1 MKLNVMVVDDTQI
14 NVTLIS
20 HLISKLEDCVAAGY
34 TVPEQGLASCE
45 AQIPDLLIVDYM
57 MPGLDGIEFIRRF
70 RALPGRED
78 IPVLMVTAN
87 DQIEVRH
94 QALNVGANDFLTKPI
109 DKIEFMARVRNML
122 ALRRSQ
128 RRLER
133 SNLILNDEKE
143 LLEDIVTRM
152 RSSSPFDT
160 RGVRY
165 IQSSLERTAGDIV
178 LSAYRPD
185 GAQHVLVGDFS
196 GHGLPAAFGAPLA
209 SYIFYQLTAEGRDL
223 RCILDEMNRTLYRQL
238 PTQLYMAASALE
250 LSSDRK
256 LARLWNYGLPPTLCL
271 SAVHAMSRVDSKGL
285 PLGIAES
292 LDDFEPHAE
301 LAVVPGMCIYQYSD
315 GITEAASPEQELY
328 GQERLVELVAR
339 IYREQLPLEVIWT
352 ELERYC
358 AGQGLSDD
366 AAMVEV
372 AV

>member
-1 MKLNVMVVDDTQI
+1 MKMNVLVVDDTQI

-20 HLISKLEDCVAAGY
+20 HLISKLEDSDATGF
-34 TVPEQGLASCE
+34 TVPEEGLAYCE

-87 DQIEVRH
+87 DQVEVRH

-185 GAQHVLVGDFS
+185 GTQHVLVGDFS
-196 GHGLPAAFGAPLA
+196 GHGLPAAFGGPLA
-209 SYIFYQLTAEGRDL
+209 SYIFYHLTGEGHDL
-223 RCILDEMNRTLYRQL
+223 RHILIEMNRTLCRKL

-250 LSSDRK
+250 LSADRK
-256 LARLWNYGLPPTLCL
+256 QARLWNYGLPPTLCA
-271 SAVHAMSRVDSKGL
+271 SAGQAMLRLDSKGL
-285 PLGIAES
+285 PLGIAEEV
-292 LDDFEPHAE
+292 DDFEPHVE
-301 LAVVPGMCIYQYSD
+301 LAVEPGMRFYQYSD
-315 GITEAASPEQELY
+315 GITEASSPEQKLY
-328 GQERLVELVAR
+328 GQEQLVELVGR
-339 IYREQLPLEVIWT
+339 IYRELLPLEVVWA
-352 ELERYC
+352 ELDAYC

-366 AAMVEV
+366 AVMVETT
-372 AV
+372 A